1 MEENPTVQV
10 YTPAPDY
17 IAGSIVKK
25 FLILIAIASVLVSS
39 AVGTG
44 IGILIAKTRPTVS
57 VLGLGNITT
66 ASVKTINQQSAITS
80 VVKNANPA
88 VVSIIVSQT
97 VQNQLNPFNI
107 SGNSNGS
114 STQEVA
120 AGSGFIVSSN
130 GYIATNKHVASNT
143 TDTYSVELTT
153 GKSYA
158 AQVVYQDP
166 SNDIAIMK
174 IHATGLPTLSL
185 GDSSNLELGQTVI
198 AIGNALGQYQNTVDT
213 GVVSGVNR
221 TITASEEGSGP
232 SETLNNII
240 QTDAEIN
247 SGNSGGPLL
256 NITGQVI
263 GINTAVAQNAQG
275 IGFAIP
281 INQARDD
288 ISRAEQ
294 GSVNT
299 AQSNTGNIS

>member
-1 MEENPTVQV
+1 
-10 YTPAPDY
+10 
-17 IAGSIVKK
+17 
-25 FLILIAIASVLVSS
+25 
-39 AVGTG
+39 
-44 IGILIAKTRPTVS
+44 
-57 VLGLGNITT
+57 
-66 ASVKTINQQSAITS
+66 
-80 VVKNANPA
+80 
-88 VVSIIVSQT
+88 
-97 VQNQLNPFNI
+97 
-107 SGNSNGS
+107 
-114 STQEVA
+114 
-120 AGSGFIVSSN
+120 
-130 GYIATNKHVASNT
+130 
-143 TDTYSVELTT
+143 
-153 GKSYA
+153 
-158 AQVVYQDP
+158 
-166 SNDIAIMK
+166 
-174 IHATGLPTLSL
+174 
-185 GDSSNLELGQTVI
+185 
-198 AIGNALGQYQNTVDT
+198 
-213 GVVSGVNR
+213 VVSGVNR